1 MMIHS
6 KFNGYKAG
14 RRTYFDG
21 GGGVGGDGG
30 PAMGDVGSVGSVD
43 GALGMHGISS
53 DNGYGANDYQSP
65 YSPGLAGLPSVA
77 QALSEYRP
85 QDQPSANTD
94 IYRPT
99 YTDYATGPA
108 NAVSS
113 YGQNMQ
119 SPFGAFADPF
129 SKGGSQGIAGLYNQ
143 PEYADYGLAG
153 LNR

>member
-21 GGGVGGDGG
+21 GGDGG
-30 PAMGDVGSVGSVD
+30 GGSPDGQEGMMSSQSVD
-43 GALGMHGISS
+43 AALGQAGLSAN
-53 DNGYGANDYQSP
+53 NGYGANDYQSP

-85 QDQPSANTD
+85 QDQPSANAD